1 MQAHIQ
7 QTYMRYLSLHT
18 LCVARAYGITKDS
31 KQPFANLGRRPKP
44 AGLARARSY
53 LHLGISTITKLLPM
67 HHLQLFISCIHAC
80 FALHVCTTPPVQKQ
94 ATMSICV
101 CPLTSGR
108 QAGNKLHLALAL
120 AFDKAYLS
128 YHHHHAHTQQQ
139 AHTHARTNV
148 SPHASPPF
156 CAR

>member
-1 MQAHIQ
+1 MHSCMLCIACVYYTTSSEASNEH
-7 QTYMRYLSLHT
+7 MRM
-18 LCVARAYGITKDS
+18 
-31 KQPFANLGRRPKP
+31 PFDE
-44 AGLARARSY
+44 
-53 LHLGISTITKLLPM
+53 
-67 HHLQLFISCIHAC
+67 
-80 FALHVCTTPPVQKQ
+80 
-94 ATMSICV
+94 
-101 CPLTSGR
+101 R
-108 QAGNKLHLALAL
+108 QAGKQQATPCRALAL